1 MARIARVVPE
11 VSLDRTFD
19 YEIPEELNEQ
29 VTLGAKVQVPF
40 KSRELV
46 GYVVELSE
54 ELSVFKGKLK
64 PIRQV
69 LSKSAFLPAIL
80 IELAQWMANYYCAP
94 LTVALLSVLPKAV
107 RRADATFKQRLW
119 VEALATTVPEK
130 VLPVLKRAKAQM
142 AAWEFLQENGP
153 GWLAD
158 LTEVHGAA
166 VWRGLAERNLI
177 SIEARTQ
184 DRDPFLHSPVAEST
198 PHAMNAEQQAALKV
212 VREEIAAEK
221 PRVVLLHG
229 VTGSGKTEVYLQAIA
244 EVLSLGK
251 SALVLVPEIALT
263 PQTVEHFRARF
274 IGQKVGV
281 AVLHSHLSSGERHDQ
296 WQQVRSGR
304 ARIVIGARSAVFA
317 PLDNLGIIVV
327 DEEHEHSYKQEESP
341 HYHARDVAVMRGH
354 LERVAVVLGSA
365 TPSLESYHHAKEG
378 KYRLAELLQRV
389 EEGQM
394 PVTHVLDI
402 RAPTR
407 ALKSLRS
414 SAIVAPRS
422 RVIDIRSKFEAPY
435 EGSSLKCATT
445 PVLLAPQLIEA
456 IHARIERQEQAI
468 IFLNRRGY
476 SSSLQ
481 CPQCGYVEMCP
492 NCSVALTF
500 HRRAGKLRCHL
511 CDFSSSVPHAC
522 PQCGYAPFKYAG
534 SGTEKVEHALVEAFP
549 KARIERM
556 DSDNMRGKDAYT
568 RTLGDFAGGKIDI
581 LVGTQMIA
589 KGLHFPRVTC
599 VGIINADL
607 ALQIPDFR
615 ASERV
620 FQLLMQVSGR
630 SGRGQVRGEV
640 FVQTRVPFHPAIQFA
655 RHHDYA
661 GFVEQELDF
670 RRSLHYPPYERFI
683 LVTARG
689 RNEEKSLFVLEN
701 LAKEMGRLDLPETE
715 ITGPSPAP
723 IARIEER
730 YRFQVFLRTRRITAV
745 TPRLRPLFMDRAW
758 PDDIRVTLDVD
769 PVDLL

>member
-1 MARIARVVPE
+1 MPRIARVVPE
-11 VSLDRTFD
+11 VSLDRAFD
-19 YEIPEELNEQ
+19 YAIPAALDAQ
-29 VTLGAKVQVPF
+29 VILGAKVRVPF
-40 KSRELV
+40 KSRNLV
-46 GYVVELSE
+46 GYVVDFPTAPHTGQLKEIE
-54 ELSVFKGKLK
+54 E
-64 PIRQV
+64 V
-69 LSKSAFLPAIL
+69 LSQRAFLPASL
-80 IELAQWMANYYCAP
+80 IELAQWMAQYYCAP

-107 RRADATFKQRLW
+107 RHADAAFKQRLW
-119 VEALATTVPEK
+119 VERIVSAIPDEALPA
-130 VLPVLKRAKAQM
+130 LKRAKAQL
-142 AAWEFLQENGP
+142 AAWHFLDESGP

-158 LTEVHGAA
+158 LSRESGISTAA
-166 VWRGLAERNLI
+166 WNGLAERQLI
-177 SIEARTQ
+177 SMESRTQ
-184 DRDPFLHSPVAEST
+184 DRDPYLHAPVAESANHT
-198 PHAMNAEQQAALKV
+198 LNPDQSAALEM
-212 VREEIAAEK
+212 VRAEIAAKK

-244 EVLSLGK
+244 HVLSLGK

-274 IGQKVGV
+274 VGQKVGV

-296 WQQVRSGR
+296 WQHIRAGR

-317 PLDNLGIIVV
+317 PLDNLGLIVV

-354 LERVAVVLGSA
+354 LEGVAVLLGSA
-365 TPSLESYHHAKEG
+365 TPSIESYHHAKEG
-378 KYRLAELLQRV
+378 KYLLANLFQRV

-402 RAPTR
+402 RTAKKGDAPT
-407 ALKSLRS
+407 
-414 SAIVAPRS
+414 
-422 RVIDIRSKFEAPY
+422 
-435 EGSSLKCATT
+435 
-445 PVLLAPQLIEA
+445 LLAPRLIDA
-456 IHARIERQEQAI
+456 IQSRLDRHEQSI

-500 HRRAGKLRCHL
+500 HRRAARVRCHL
-511 CDFSSSVPHAC
+511 CDFGASVPHAC
-522 PQCGYAPFKYAG
+522 PACGFAPFKHAG
-534 SGTEKVEHALVEAFP
+534 VGTEKVEDALVSAFP

-556 DSDNMRGKDAYT
+556 DSDTMRGKDAYAK
-568 RTLGDFAGGKIDI
+568 TLGAFGEGKIDI

-599 VGIINADL
+599 VGVINADL

-630 SGRGQVRGEV
+630 SGRGAVRGEV
-640 FVQTRVPFHPAIQFA
+640 FVQTRAPFHPAIQFA

-661 GFVEQELDF
+661 GFIEQELDF
-670 RRSLHYPPYERFI
+670 RRKLDYPPFERFI

-689 RNEEKSLFVLEN
+689 RNEEKTLFVLDN
-701 LAKEMGRLDLPETE
+701 LAKELTRLNLPDTE
-715 ITGPSPAP
+715 ITGPAPAP
-723 IARIEER
+723 IARMDER

-758 PDDIRVTLDVD
+758 PDDIRLTIDVD

>member
-1 MARIARVVPE
+1 MMARIARVVPE
-11 VSLDRTFD
+11 VSLDRAFD
-19 YEIPEELNEQ
+19 YSVPPELSAQ
-29 VTLGAKVQVPF
+29 VTLGAKVKIPF
-40 KSRELV
+40 GSREIV
-46 GYVVELSE
+46 GYVVEFPAE
-54 ELSVFKGKLK
+54 PPERALK
-64 PIRQV
+64 PI
-69 LSKSAFLPAIL
+69 LEILGPHSFLPVSL
-80 IELAQWMANYYCAP
+80 IQLAQWMAQYYCAP
-94 LTVALLSVLPKAV
+94 LTVALMSVLPKAV
-107 RRADATFKQRLW
+107 RRADAAFKQRLW
-119 VEALATTVPEK
+119 VEALTATLPES
-130 VLPVLKRAKAQM
+130 VLPALKKAKAQV
-142 AAWEFLQENGP
+142 AAWEHLQQNGP
-153 GWLAD
+153 GWLSD
-158 LTEVHGAA
+158 LTQVAGAA
-166 VWRGLAERNLI
+166 TWRALAERNLI
-177 SIEARTQ
+177 AIESRTQ
-184 DRDPFLHSPVAEST
+184 DRDPFLHSPVAESQPFISNPDQT
-198 PHAMNAEQQAALKV
+198 AALKMIG
-212 VREEIAAEK
+212 EELVAEK

-244 EVLSLGK
+244 QVLALGK

-296 WQQVRSGR
+296 WQHIRAGR

-317 PLDNLGIIVV
+317 PLENLGVIVV

-378 KYRLAELLQRV
+378 KYRLAELRQRV

-402 RAPTR
+402 R
-407 ALKSLRS
+407 
-414 SAIVAPRS
+414 
-422 RVIDIRSKFEAPY
+422 SKKKGEP
-435 EGSSLKCATT
+435 
-445 PVLLAPQLIEA
+445 PVLLAPQLVEA
-456 IHARIERQEQAI
+456 IHARIARHEQAI

-476 SSSLQ
+476 SSSLS
-481 CPQCGYVEMCP
+481 CTQCGYVEMCP

-500 HRRAGKLRCHL
+500 HRRAEKLRCHL
-511 CDFSSSVPHAC
+511 CDFASPVPHAC
-522 PQCGYAPFKYAG
+522 PQCGFAPYKYSG
-534 SGTEKVEHALVEAFP
+534 SGTEKVEHALVDAFP

-556 DSDNMRGKDAYT
+556 DADSMRGKDAYAN
-568 RTLGDFAGGKIDI
+568 TLGAFAEGKIDI

-599 VGIINADL
+599 VGVINADL

-630 SGRGQVRGEV
+630 SGRGKVRGEV

-655 RHHDYA
+655 RHHDYT
-661 GFVEQELDF
+661 GFVDQELEF
-670 RRSLHYPPYERFI
+670 RNSLHYPPYERFV

-689 RNEEKSLFVLEN
+689 RSEDKTLFVIEN
-701 LAKEMGRLDLPETE
+701 LAKEIERLDLPETE
-715 ITGPSPAP
+715 ITGPAPAP

-730 YRFQVFLRTRRITAV
+730 YRFQMFLRTRRIMAV
-745 TPRLRPLFMDRAW
+745 TPRLRPIFMDRAW
-758 PDDIRVTLDVD
+758 PDDIRMTLDVD

>member
-1 MARIARVVPE
+1 MTRIARVVPE
-11 VSLDRTFD
+11 VSLDRAFD
-19 YEIPEELNEQ
+19 YEIPEELGAQ
-29 VTLGAKVQVPF
+29 VTLGAKVRVPF
-40 KSRELV
+40 KSRDLV
-46 GYVVELSE
+46 GYVVEFPKE
-54 ELSVFKGKLK
+54 PFAGKLK
-64 PIRQV
+64 PIREV
-69 LSKSAFLPAIL
+69 LSKHAFLPAVL
-80 IELAQWMANYYCAP
+80 IELAQWMAQYYCAQ

-107 RRADATFKQRLW
+107 RRADAAFKQRLW
-119 VEALATTVPEK
+119 VEPLAKSLPEEIALA
-130 VLPVLKRAKAQM
+130 LKKARAQM
-142 AAWEFLQENGP
+142 AAWDHIQKNGP

-158 LTEVHGAA
+158 LTRVRGAA
-166 VWRGLAERNLI
+166 AWRGLAERNLV
-177 SIEARTQ
+177 SIEARAQ
-184 DRDPFLHSPVAEST
+184 DRDPFLHAPVAESI
-198 PHAMNAEQQAALKV
+198 PHEMNAEQLAALKAV
-212 VREEIAAEK
+212 GEEIAAEK

-244 EVLSLGK
+244 RVLALGK

-296 WQQVRSGR
+296 WQQIRSGR

-317 PLDNLGIIVV
+317 PLDDLGIIVV

-354 LERVAVVLGSA
+354 LERVTVVLGSA

-378 KYRLAELLQRV
+378 KYRLVELLQRV

-402 RAPTR
+402 RSAKKGETPT
-407 ALKSLRS
+407 L
-414 SAIVAPRS
+414 VAPR
-422 RVIDIRSKFEAPY
+422 
-435 EGSSLKCATT
+435 
-445 PVLLAPQLIEA
+445 LIEA
-456 IHARIERQEQAI
+456 IQARLDRSEQTI

-481 CPQCGYVEMCP
+481 CPQCGHVEMCP
-492 NCSVALTF
+492 KCSVALTY
-500 HRRAGKLRCHL
+500 HRLAEKLRCHL

-522 PQCGYAPFKYAG
+522 PQCGFAPYKYSG
-534 SGTEKVEHALVEAFP
+534 SGTEKVEHALAGAFP

-556 DSDNMRGKDAYT
+556 DSDNMRGRDAYAN
-568 RTLGDFAGGKIDI
+568 TLRDFAEGKIDI

-599 VGIINADL
+599 VGVINADL

-655 RHHDYA
+655 RHHDYT
-661 GFVEQELDF
+661 GFVEQELEF
-670 RRSLHYPPYERFI
+670 RRSLHYPPYERFV

-689 RNEEKSLFVLEN
+689 RSEEKTLFVIEN
-701 LAKEMGRLDLPETE
+701 LAKEMARLDLPETE
-715 ITGPSPAP
+715 ITGPAPAP

-730 YRFQVFLRTRRITAV
+730 YRFQIFLRARRIMAV

-758 PDDIRVTLDVD
+758 PDDIRITIDVD

>member
-11 VSLDRTFD
+11 VSLDRAFD
-19 YEIPEELNEQ
+19 YEIPAELDAQ
-29 VTLGAKVQVPF
+29 VALGAKVRIPF
-40 KSRELV
+40 GSREIV
-46 GYVVELSE
+46 GYVVEFPVEPSE
-54 ELSVFKGKLK
+54 RVLK
-64 PIRQV
+64 PIVEV
-69 LSKSAFLPAIL
+69 LGQRSFLPTIL
-80 IELAQWMANYYCAP
+80 IELAQWIAQYYAAP
-94 LTVALLSVLPKAV
+94 LAVALMSVLPQAV
-107 RRADATFKQRLW
+107 RRADAAFKQRLW
-119 VEALATTVPEK
+119 VEPLATQLPEETALA
-130 VLPVLKRAKAQM
+130 LKKARAQM
-142 AAWEFLQENGP
+142 SAWNYIQESGP

-158 LTEVHGAA
+158 LAQVVSVAA
-166 VWRGLAERNLI
+166 WRGLAERNLV

-184 DRDPFLHSPVAEST
+184 DRDPFLHSPVAESM
-198 PHAMNAEQQAALKV
+198 PHAMNAEQLAALKV
-212 VREEIAAEK
+212 VHEEIVAEK

-244 EVLSLGK
+244 EVLALGK

-296 WQQVRSGR
+296 WQHIRSGR

-317 PLDNLGIIVV
+317 PLDDLGIIVV

-354 LERVAVVLGSA
+354 LDRATVVLGSA

-378 KYRLAELLQRV
+378 KYRLVELLQRV
-389 EEGQM
+389 EEVQM

-402 RAPTR
+402 RSKKKGEPPV
-407 ALKSLRS
+407 L
-414 SAIVAPRS
+414 VAPR
-422 RVIDIRSKFEAPY
+422 
-435 EGSSLKCATT
+435 
-445 PVLLAPQLIEA
+445 LIEA
-456 IHARIERQEQAI
+456 IQARLDRSEQAI

-481 CPQCGYVEMCP
+481 CPQCGHVEMCP

-500 HRRAGKLRCHL
+500 HRHAEKLRCHL
-511 CDFSSSVPHAC
+511 CDFSSAVPHAC
-522 PQCGYAPFKYAG
+522 PQCGFAPYKYTG

-556 DSDNMRGKDAYT
+556 DSDNMRGKDAYAK
-568 RTLGDFAGGKIDI
+568 TLGAFAGGKIDI

-599 VGIINADL
+599 VGVINADL

-640 FVQTRVPFHPAIQFA
+640 FVQTRVPFHPAIQFS

-661 GFVEQELDF
+661 GFVEQELAF
-670 RRSLHYPPYERFI
+670 RRSLHYPPFERFV

-689 RNEEKSLFVLEN
+689 RSEEKTLFVLEN
-701 LAKEMGRLDLPETE
+701 LAKEMEKLHLPETE
-715 ITGPSPAP
+715 ITGPAPAP

-730 YRFQVFLRTRRITAV
+730 YRFQVFLRTRRIMAV
-745 TPRLRPLFMDRAW
+745 TPKLRPLFMDRAW
-758 PDDIRVTLDVD
+758 PDDIRITLDVD

>member
-11 VSLDRTFD
+11 VSLDRAFD
-19 YEIPEELNEQ
+19 YAIPAELDAQ
-29 VTLGAKVQVPF
+29 VTLGAKVRIPF
-40 KSRELV
+40 GSREIV
-46 GYVVELSE
+46 GYVVEFPAE
-54 ELSVFKGKLK
+54 PAERKLK
-64 PIRQV
+64 PILELLGPR
-69 LSKSAFLPAIL
+69 SFLPAIL
-80 IELAQWMANYYCAP
+80 IELAQWMAQYYAAP
-94 LTVALLSVLPKAV
+94 LAGALMSVLPQAV
-107 RRADATFKQRLW
+107 RRADAAFKQRLW
-119 VEALATTVPEK
+119 VESLVPTLPEETAL
-130 VLPVLKRAKAQM
+130 VLKKARAQM
-142 AAWEFLQENGP
+142 AAWNYLQEHGP

-158 LTEVHGAA
+158 LAQVCSAA
-166 VWRGLAERNLI
+166 AWRGLAERNLI

-184 DRDPFLHSPVAEST
+184 DRDPFLHSPVTESK
-198 PHAMNAEQQAALKV
+198 PFAMNAEQVVALTAI
-212 VREEIAAEK
+212 REEMAAEK

-244 EVLSLGK
+244 EVLARGK

-274 IGQKVGV
+274 IGQKAGV

-296 WQQVRSGR
+296 WQHIRAGR

-317 PLDNLGIIVV
+317 PLDDLGIIVV

-354 LERVAVVLGSA
+354 LERVPVVLGSA

-378 KYRLAELLQRV
+378 KYRLVELLQRV

-402 RAPTR
+402 RSKKKGEPPM
-407 ALKSLRS
+407 L
-414 SAIVAPRS
+414 VAPR
-422 RVIDIRSKFEAPY
+422 
-435 EGSSLKCATT
+435 
-445 PVLLAPQLIEA
+445 LIEA
-456 IHARIERQEQAI
+456 IQARLDRSEQAI

-500 HRRAGKLRCHL
+500 HRRAEKLRCHL

-522 PQCGYAPFKYAG
+522 PQCGFAPYKYAG

-556 DSDNMRGKDAYT
+556 DSDNMRGKDAYA
-568 RTLGDFAGGKIDI
+568 RALGDFAEGKIDI

-599 VGIINADL
+599 VGVINADL

-661 GFVEQELDF
+661 GFVEQELAF
-670 RRSLHYPPYERFI
+670 RQSLHYPPYERFV
-683 LVTARG
+683 LVTAKG
-689 RNEEKSLFVLEN
+689 RSEEKTLFVIEN
-701 LAKEMGRLDLPETE
+701 LAKEMARLELPETE
-715 ITGPSPAP
+715 ITGPAPAP

-730 YRFQVFLRTRRITAV
+730 YRFQVFLRTRRIMAV

-758 PDDIRVTLDVD
+758 PDDIRITLDVD

>member
-1 MARIARVVPE
+1 
-11 VSLDRTFD
+11 LDA
-19 YEIPEELNEQ
+19 Q
-29 VTLGAKVQVPF
+29 VTLGAKVRIPF
-40 KSRELV
+40 GSRKIV
-46 GYVVELSE
+46 GYVVEFPTES
-54 ELSVFKGKLK
+54 SGRRLK
-64 PIRQV
+64 PIEEV
-69 LSKSAFLPAIL
+69 LSKQAFLPAIL
-80 IELAQWMANYYCAP
+80 IELAQWMAQYYCAQ
-94 LTVALLSVLPKAV
+94 LTVALLSVLPQAV
-107 RRADATFKQRLW
+107 RRADAAFKQRLW
-119 VEALATTVPEK
+119 VEPLTATLPEETALA
-130 VLPVLKRAKAQM
+130 LKKARAQM
-142 AAWEFLQENGP
+142 AAWQHLQQNGP

-158 LTEVHGAA
+158 LTEVCGAA
-166 VWRGLAERNLI
+166 AWRGLAERNLI
-177 SIEARTQ
+177 SIESRTQ
-184 DRDPFLHSPVAEST
+184 DRDPFLHSPVTESI
-198 PHAMNAEQQAALKV
+198 PFEMNAEQLAAMKAV
-212 VREEIAAEK
+212 QEEMAAEK

-244 EVLSLGK
+244 QVLALGK

-296 WQQVRSGR
+296 WQHIRSGR

-354 LERVAVVLGSA
+354 LERVVVVLGSA

-378 KYRLAELLQRV
+378 KYRLVELLQRV
-389 EEGQM
+389 EQGQM

-402 RAPTR
+402 RAGKKGEAPV
-407 ALKSLRS
+407 L
-414 SAIVAPRS
+414 IAPRL
-422 RVIDIRSKFEAPY
+422 V
-435 EGSSLKCATT
+435 
-445 PVLLAPQLIEA
+445 EA
-456 IHARIERQEQAI
+456 IQARIERNEQAI

-500 HRRAGKLRCHL
+500 HRRAEKLRCHL
-511 CDFSSSVPHAC
+511 CDFAGSVPHAC
-522 PQCGYAPFKYAG
+522 PQCGFAPYKYSG

-556 DSDNMRGKDAYT
+556 DSDNMRGKDAYA
-568 RTLGDFAGGKIDI
+568 RTLRDFADGKIDI

-599 VGIINADL
+599 VGVINADL

-655 RHHDYA
+655 RHHDYT

-670 RRSLHYPPYERFI
+670 RRSLHYPPYERFV
-683 LVTARG
+683 LVTAKG
-689 RNEEKSLFVLEN
+689 RSEEKTLFVIEN
-701 LAKEMGRLDLPETE
+701 LAKELTRLDLPDTE
-715 ITGPSPAP
+715 ITGPAPAP

-730 YRFQVFLRTRRITAV
+730 YRFQIFLRTRRIMAV

-758 PDDIRVTLDVD
+758 PDDIRITLDVD

>member
-11 VSLDRTFD
+11 VSLDRAFD
-19 YEIPEELNEQ
+19 YEIPAELDAQ
-29 VTLGAKVQVPF
+29 VTLGAKVRIPF
-40 KSRELV
+40 GAREIV
-46 GYVVELSE
+46 GYVVEFPTDAE
-54 ELSVFKGKLK
+54 PRQVEARKLK
-64 PIRQV
+64 AILEV
-69 LSKSAFLPAIL
+69 LGERSFLPPIL
-80 IELAQWMANYYCAP
+80 IQLAQWMAQYYAAP
-94 LTVALLSVLPKAV
+94 LAVALMSVLPQAV
-107 RRADATFKQRLW
+107 RRADAAFKQRLW
-119 VEALATTVPEK
+119 VEPLVTTLPEDAALA
-130 VLPVLKRAKAQM
+130 LKKAKAQM
-142 AAWEFLQENGP
+142 SAWNYLQEAGP

-158 LTEVHGAA
+158 LGQVVSTAA
-166 VWRGLAERNLI
+166 WRGLAERNLV

-184 DRDPFLHSPVAEST
+184 DRDPYTNSPVAESA
-198 PHAMNAEQQAALKV
+198 PHLLNAEQVAAMKIV
-212 VREEIAAEK
+212 SEEIAAEK

-229 VTGSGKTEVYLQAIA
+229 VTGSGKTEIYLQAIA
-244 EVLSLGK
+244 EVIALGR

-274 IGQKVGV
+274 LGQKVGV

-296 WQQVRSGR
+296 WQHIRSGR

-317 PLDNLGIIVV
+317 PLTDLGIIVV

-354 LERVAVVLGSA
+354 LERVPVVLGSA

-378 KYRLAELLQRV
+378 KYRLVELLQRV

-402 RAPTR
+402 RSTKKGEPP
-407 ALKSLRS
+407 L
-414 SAIVAPRS
+414 
-422 RVIDIRSKFEAPY
+422 
-435 EGSSLKCATT
+435 
-445 PVLLAPQLIEA
+445 LLAPRLVEA
-456 IHARIERQEQAI
+456 IQARIDRHEQAI

-476 SSSLQ
+476 SSSLS
-481 CPQCGYVEMCP
+481 CTQCGYVEMCP
-492 NCSVALTF
+492 NCSVSLTY
-500 HRRAGKLRCHL
+500 HRRADRLRCHL
-511 CDFSSSVPHAC
+511 CDFASPVPHAC
-522 PQCGYAPFKYAG
+522 PQCGHAPFKYVG
-534 SGTEKVEHALVEAFP
+534 SGTEKVEHALTDAFP

-556 DSDNMRGKDAYT
+556 DADSMRGKDAYA
-568 RTLGDFAGGKIDI
+568 RTLGDFAEGKIDI

-599 VGIINADL
+599 VGVINADL

-630 SGRGQVRGEV
+630 SGRGAVRGEV

-661 GFVEQELDF
+661 GFVDQELDF
-670 RRSLHYPPYERFI
+670 RHKLHYPPYERFVLI
-683 LVTARG
+683 TAKG
-689 RNEEKSLFVLEN
+689 RSEEKTLFVLEN
-701 LAKEMGRLDLPETE
+701 LAKEMEKIELPETE
-715 ITGPSPAP
+715 ITGPAPAP

-730 YRFQVFLRTRRITAV
+730 YRFQLFLRTRRIMAV
-745 TPRLRPLFMDRAW
+745 TPKLRPLFMDRNW
-758 PDDIRVTLDVD
+758 PDDIKLTLDVD

>member
-1 MARIARVVPE
+1 MVRIARVVPE
-11 VSLDRTFD
+11 VSLDRAFD
-19 YEIPEELNEQ
+19 YEIPAALDAQ
-29 VTLGAKVQVPF
+29 VTLGAKVRVPF
-40 KSRELV
+40 KSRDLV
-46 GYVVELSE
+46 GYVVEFPTE
-54 ELSVFKGKLK
+54 PFAGKLK
-64 PIRQV
+64 PILQV
-69 LSKSAFLPAIL
+69 LSKTAFLPPIL
-80 IELAQWMANYYCAP
+80 IELAQWMAQYYCAP

-107 RRADATFKQRLW
+107 RRADAAFKQRLW
-119 VEALATTVPEK
+119 VEALTPTLPEEAVPA
-130 VLPVLKRAKAQM
+130 LKKARVQM
-142 AAWEFLQENGP
+142 AAWDYLQKNGP
-153 GWLAD
+153 GWLAE
-158 LTEVHGAA
+158 LSQKSGCSA
-166 VWRGLAERNLI
+166 VAWRGLAERNLI
-177 SIEARTQ
+177 SIESRTQ
-184 DRDPFLHSPVAEST
+184 DRDPFLHTAVAESA
-198 PHAMNAEQQAALKV
+198 PHEMNAEQLAALKV
-212 VREEIAAEK
+212 VREEMTAEK

-244 EVLSLGK
+244 KVLALGK

-274 IGQKVGV
+274 IGQKIGV

-296 WQQVRSGR
+296 WQHIRSGR

-317 PLDNLGIIVV
+317 PLDHLGIIVV

-354 LERVAVVLGSA
+354 LERVTVVLGSA

-378 KYRLAELLQRV
+378 KYRLVELLQRV

-402 RAPTR
+402 RSDGR
-407 ALKSLRS
+407 KGRS
-414 SAIVAPRS
+414 SAIVSPRS
-422 RVIDIRSKFEAPY
+422 RVFDIRQEYEPINEGAGSKSGAM
-435 EGSSLKCATT
+435 
-445 PVLLAPQLIEA
+445 PVLVAPRLIEA
-456 IHARIERQEQAI
+456 IQARLDRHEQAI

-500 HRRAGKLRCHL
+500 HRRAEKLRCHL
-511 CDFSSSVPHAC
+511 CDFSSGVPHAC
-522 PQCGYAPFKYAG
+522 PSCGYAPFKYSG

-549 KARIERM
+549 GARIERM
-556 DSDNMRGKDAYT
+556 DSDNMKGRDAYAN
-568 RTLGDFAGGKIDI
+568 TLGDFASGKIDI

-599 VGIINADL
+599 VGVINADL

-661 GFVEQELDF
+661 GFVEQELAF
-670 RRSLHYPPYERFI
+670 RRSLHYPPYERFV

-689 RNEEKSLFVLEN
+689 RNEEKTLFVIEN
-701 LAKEMGRLDLPETE
+701 LAKEMERLNLPETE
-715 ITGPSPAP
+715 ITGPAPAP

-730 YRFQVFLRTRRITAV
+730 YRFQIFVRTRRIMAV

-758 PDDIRVTLDVD
+758 PDDIRITLDVD

>member
-1 MARIARVVPE
+1 
-11 VSLDRTFD
+11 
-19 YEIPEELNEQ
+19 
-29 VTLGAKVQVPF
+29 
-40 KSRELV
+40 
-46 GYVVELSE
+46 
-54 ELSVFKGKLK
+54 
-64 PIRQV
+64 
-69 LSKSAFLPAIL
+69 
-80 IELAQWMANYYCAP
+80 
-94 LTVALLSVLPKAV
+94 
-107 RRADATFKQRLW
+107 
-119 VEALATTVPEK
+119 
-130 VLPVLKRAKAQM
+130 
-142 AAWEFLQENGP
+142 
-153 GWLAD
+153 
-158 LTEVHGAA
+158 
-166 VWRGLAERNLI
+166 
-177 SIEARTQ
+177 
-184 DRDPFLHSPVAEST
+184 
-198 PHAMNAEQQAALKV
+198 
-212 VREEIAAEK
+212 
-221 PRVVLLHG
+221 VLLHG

-244 EVLSLGK
+244 EVLALGK

-296 WQQVRSGR
+296 WQHIRSGR

-317 PLDNLGIIVV
+317 PLDDLGIIVV

-354 LERVAVVLGSA
+354 LERVTVVLGSA

-378 KYRLAELLQRV
+378 KYRLVELLQRV

-402 RAPTR
+402 RSKKKGEPPV
-407 ALKSLRS
+407 L
-414 SAIVAPRS
+414 VAPR
-422 RVIDIRSKFEAPY
+422 
-435 EGSSLKCATT
+435 
-445 PVLLAPQLIEA
+445 LIEA
-456 IHARIERQEQAI
+456 IQARLDRSEQAI

-500 HRRAGKLRCHL
+500 HRRAEKLRCHL
-511 CDFSSSVPHAC
+511 CDFSSAVPHAC
-522 PQCGYAPFKYAG
+522 PQCGFAPCKYSG

-556 DSDNMRGKDAYT
+556 DSDNMKGKDAYA
-568 RTLGDFAGGKIDI
+568 RTLGDFAEGKIDI

-599 VGIINADL
+599 VGVINADL

-655 RHHDYA
+655 RHHDYT
-661 GFVEQELDF
+661 GFVEQELAF
-670 RRSLHYPPYERFI
+670 RCSLHYPPYERFV

-689 RNEEKSLFVLEN
+689 RSEEKTLFVIEN
-701 LAKEMGRLDLPETE
+701 LAKEMERLDLPETE
-715 ITGPSPAP
+715 ITGPAPAP

-730 YRFQVFLRTRRITAV
+730 YRFQVFLRTRRIMAV

>member
-11 VSLDRTFD
+11 VSLDRAFD
-19 YEIPEELNEQ
+19 YEIPEELDGQ
-29 VTLGAKVQVPF
+29 VTLGAKVRIPF
-40 KSRELV
+40 GSRKIV
-46 GYVVELSE
+46 GYVVEFPSE
-54 ELSVFKGKLK
+54 PPERALKL
-64 PIRQV
+64 V
-69 LSKSAFLPAIL
+69 LEILGPRSFLPAIL
-80 IELAQWMANYYCAP
+80 IELAQWVAQYYAAP
-94 LTVALLSVLPKAV
+94 LAVALMSVLPQAV
-107 RRADATFKQRLW
+107 RRADAAFKQRLW
-119 VEALATTVPEK
+119 VEPLAAALPEETALA
-130 VLPVLKRAKAQM
+130 LKKARAQM
-142 AAWEFLQENGP
+142 AAWEHIQKNGP

-158 LTEVHGAA
+158 LSAVCGAA
-166 VWRGLAERNLI
+166 AWRGLAERNLV

-184 DRDPFLHSPVAEST
+184 DRDPFLHTAVAESI
-198 PHAMNAEQQAALKV
+198 PHEMNVEQLAALKAIH
-212 VREEIAAEK
+212 EEIAAEK

-244 EVLSLGK
+244 QVLASGK

-296 WQQVRSGR
+296 WQHIRSGR

-317 PLDNLGIIVV
+317 PLVNLGIIVV

-354 LERVAVVLGSA
+354 LERVTVVLGSA
-365 TPSLESYHHAKEG
+365 TPSLESYHHAQEGG
-378 KYRLAELLQRV
+378 KYRLVELLQRV

-394 PVTHVLDI
+394 PVTHILDI
-402 RAPTR
+402 RSTKKGEPPV
-407 ALKSLRS
+407 L
-414 SAIVAPRS
+414 VAPR
-422 RVIDIRSKFEAPY
+422 
-435 EGSSLKCATT
+435 
-445 PVLLAPQLIEA
+445 LIEA
-456 IHARIERQEQAI
+456 IQTRLDRSEQAI

-500 HRRAGKLRCHL
+500 HRRAEKLRCHL
-511 CDFSSSVPHAC
+511 CDFSSIVPHAC
-522 PQCGYAPFKYAG
+522 PQCGFAPYKYSG

-556 DSDNMRGKDAYT
+556 DSDNMKGKDAYA
-568 RTLGDFAGGKIDI
+568 RTLGEFAEGKIDI

-599 VGIINADL
+599 VGVINADL

-661 GFVEQELDF
+661 GFVEQELAF
-670 RRSLHYPPYERFI
+670 RRSLHYPPYERFV

-689 RNEEKSLFVLEN
+689 RSEEKTLFVIEN
-701 LAKEMGRLDLPETE
+701 LAKEMERLDLPETE
-715 ITGPSPAP
+715 ITGPAPAP

-730 YRFQVFLRTRRITAV
+730 YRFQIFLRTRRIMAV

-758 PDDIRVTLDVD
+758 PDDIRITLDVD
-769 PVDLL
+769 PVNLL